1 MLLRSLQ
8 RRAIVGAL
16 AGCIATTT
24 PALAGPAVVGSKAPA
39 FELESLTGQPVNSK
53 AFAGRA
59 LFVNVFATWCP
70 PCRLEMPLIARTLPH
85 YAKSVAFLAVDAQ
98 EASEIVKPFLA
109 RVGVRSAVAIDRGQ
123 FAATFG
129 ATSIPESIF
138 IDRHGTVRAIVHG
151 PIDRATLHGNLAL
164 IAR

>member
-1 MLLRSLQ
+1 MLLRSPQ
-8 RRAIVGAL
+8 RRAVAVALAASISTMSTAFARPAAVGA
-16 AGCIATTT
+16 
-24 PALAGPAVVGSKAPA
+24 KAPA
-39 FELESLTGQPVNSK
+39 FELESLTGQPVNSS

-59 LFVNVFATWCP
+59 LYVNVFATWCP
-70 PCRLEMPLIARTLPH
+70 PCRSEMPLIARTLPR
-85 YAKSVAFLAVDAQ
+85 YAKLVAFLAVDAQ

-109 RVGVRSAVAIDRGQ
+109 RVGIRSQVAIDRGQ

-129 ATSIPESIF
+129 ATSIPESVF

-151 PIDRATLHGNLAL
+151 PIDQATLRKDLAL